1 MTTDY
6 KNDNSPGKTILV
18 LTDFSISAD
27 HAAYYSL
34 KIAEK
39 IKADILLCH
48 VIPPPHA
55 VVKTGLSIAARE
67 EKDCLNDLDELS
79 CRLNDHLDSEGPW
92 LHYRPTINYC
102 CKAGLIAPA
111 VNEVAHDYQV
121 VMAVISMH
129 WTGGLNTI
137 LWRSNAREII
147 EKAECPVLVI
157 PYQARFIGFKKI
169 AFATDLASTNVNAV
183 RCLSGLAQYFDS
195 SILITHVAPEKPS
208 SQIDNHIINHF
219 YNEVTANVDY
229 AKIFYREIKSR
240 SVINGLDWLSE
251 HTDVNLIVLIHHHR
265 NFFQKI
271 FEGSVTQKIAG
282 RLDIPMMVFP
292 YSKVKDKLPVF

>member
-1 MTTDY
+1 MDY
-6 KNDNSPGKTILV
+6 KSDNLPGKTILV

-34 KIAEK
+34 KIAQK

-48 VIPPPHA
+48 VIPPPHTTA
-55 VVKTGLSIAARE
+55 KPGLSVTERL
-67 EKDCLNDLDELS
+67 EKDSLDDLDDLS
-79 CRLNDHLDSEGPW
+79 CRLNDYLDSEEDGR
-92 LHYRPTINYC
+92 HYRPTINYC
-102 CKAGLIAPA
+102 CKAGLIATA
-111 VNEVAHDYQV
+111 VNEVAHDCQA

-157 PYQARFIGFKKI
+157 PYQARFMGFKKI

-183 RCLSGLAQYFDS
+183 KCLSGLAQYFDS

-208 SQIDNHIINHF
+208 PEVNNHIINHF
-219 YNEVTANVDY
+219 YNELTAKVDY

-271 FEGSVTQKIAG
+271 FESSVTQKIAG
-282 RLDIPMMVFP
+282 HLDIPMMVFP
-292 YSKVKDKLPVF
+292 YTKIKEKLPVF

>member
-1 MTTDY
+1 MNY
-6 KNDNSPGKTILV
+6 KNDNLSEKTILV

-34 KIAEK
+34 KIAQK

-48 VIPPPHA
+48 VIPPPH
-55 VVKTGLSIAARE
+55 VVIKPGLNISDRQ
-67 EKDCLNDLDELS
+67 EKDSLNDLDQLS
-79 CRLNDHLDSEGPW
+79 CRLSDHLDSEETE
-92 LHYRPTINYC
+92 LQYRPAISYC
-102 CKAGLIAPA
+102 CKVGLIASA
-111 VNEVAHDYQV
+111 VNEVADDYEV

-129 WTGGLNTI
+129 WTGGLNSI

-157 PYQARFIGFKKI
+157 PYQARFVGFKKI

-183 RCLSGLAQYFDS
+183 RCLSSLAQYFDS

-208 SQIDNHIINHF
+208 PQIDGHIINHF
-219 YNEVTANVDY
+219 YNELASKVDY
-229 AKIFYREIKSR
+229 AKIFYREIKSK

-282 RLDIPMMVFP
+282 HLGIPMMVFP
-292 YSKVKDKLPVF
+292 YSKVKEKLPVF